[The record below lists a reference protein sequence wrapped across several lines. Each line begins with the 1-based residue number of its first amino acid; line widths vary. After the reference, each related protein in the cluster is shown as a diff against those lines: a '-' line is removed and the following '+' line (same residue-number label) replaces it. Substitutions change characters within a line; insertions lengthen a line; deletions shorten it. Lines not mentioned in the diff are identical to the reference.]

1 MMYNV
6 NDEWSLSFLVTAR
19 RKRRIKICIERGN
32 DMRKKNSYRQGVI
45 SEPGSSQQG
54 SSSSTQPTETLLKKE
69 RESPYSYIYVIVTRQ
84 IS

>member
-1 MMYNV
+1 
-6 NDEWSLSFLVTAR
+6 
-19 RKRRIKICIERGN
+19 
-32 DMRKKNSYRQGVI
+32 MRKKNSYRQGVI